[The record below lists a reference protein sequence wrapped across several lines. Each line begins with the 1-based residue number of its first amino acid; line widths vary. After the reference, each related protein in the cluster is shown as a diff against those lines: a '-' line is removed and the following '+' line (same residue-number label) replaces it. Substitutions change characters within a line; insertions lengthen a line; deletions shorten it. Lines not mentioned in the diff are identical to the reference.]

1 MIKPTNPTRQLRRVA
16 LLVLNASDWSRKVH
30 EGIAAF
36 ARDTGGWDFWLQPR
50 GLNQEMTIPPT
61 WQGDGAIGR
70 FASAFLRDSVLE
82 RNLPAVNISWHGDH
96 TPQMPKVMSD
106 QAACG
111 RLAASFFAQ
120 KGFQSFG
127 YVGPQTYLN
136 YQDLVYPQVAALANK
151 PGNRVFRFEPDESR
165 KSPDMDDQREHLVNW
180 IRSLPKPIGI
190 VTWSSIVARE
200 VVVAAVNQHFDVPND
215 VAVLAIEHDPV
226 LSALSPVPISHV
238 MQRPQAVGYE
248 AAALLSRLMDGEAP
262 PVSPILIEP
271 EGVAEALST
280 DTAFAGD
287 EIVQKAVSYIKEN
300 ISSPI
305 GVEDLLKSLHIS
317 RRSLE
322 ERFRKVLHRSPAEEI
337 RQIRLNELK
346 HLLRNTTLPLSEVTH
361 RCGFAYQEVMIRF
374 FKKATGET
382 PGEYRRATASQVYMP
397 TP

>member
-1 MIKPTNPTRQLRRVA
+1 M
-16 LLVLNASDWSRKVH
+16 VLNASDWSRKVH

-36 ARDTGGWDFWLQPR
+36 ARERGGWDFWLQPR
-50 GLNQEMTIPPT
+50 GLYQETTLPPT
-61 WQGDGAIGR
+61 WQGDGVIGR
-70 FASAFLRDSVLE
+70 FASAFLRDTVLE
-82 RNLPAVNISWHGDH
+82 RHLPTVNISWHGDH
-96 TPQMPKVMSD
+96 TPEMPKVMSD
-106 QAACG
+106 QVACG
-111 RLAASFFAQ
+111 RLSADFFAQ
-120 KGFQSFG
+120 KGFQCFG

-136 YQDLVYPQVAALANK
+136 YRDLVFPQVEAMAKK
-151 PGNRVFRFEPDESR
+151 PGNRVFRFEPDESSQ
-165 KSPDMDDQREHLVNW
+165 SPDLSDQREHLARW
-180 IRSLPKPIGI
+180 LHSLPKPVGI
-190 VTWSSIVARE
+190 ITWSSIIARE
-200 VVVAAVNQHFDVPND
+200 VVVTALDENFEVPND

-248 AAALLSRLMDGEAP
+248 AASLLSRMMEGEAAP
-262 PVSPILIEP
+262 SAPILIDP
-271 EGVAEALST
+271 EGVMEALST

-305 GVEDLLKSLHIS
+305 GVEDLLRTLHVS
-317 RRSLE
+317 RRTLE

-346 HLLRNTTLPLSEVTH
+346 HLLRNTQLPLSEVTH

-382 PGEYRRATASQVYMP
+382 PGEYRRATTTQVYMP